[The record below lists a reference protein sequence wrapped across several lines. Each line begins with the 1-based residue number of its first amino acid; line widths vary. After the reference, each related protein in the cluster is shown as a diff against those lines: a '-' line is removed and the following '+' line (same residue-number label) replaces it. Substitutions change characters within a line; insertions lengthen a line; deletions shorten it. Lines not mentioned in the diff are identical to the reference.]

1 MRQFLRYQNAR
12 DWEEIRHILR
22 ILMSAFA
29 LWVAVWMVSRTI
41 VGDSWRTIRM
51 GNFLTVWMVLALL
64 VAVIVALW
72 LQHRWLTIGLVF
84 LLSVSVY
91 QNQLWAVAVAEPLVL
106 EPEEDDL
113 RIMTFNVHP
122 TNVQIDRVADLI
134 LANDLDIVA
143 LQEISEEA
151 KDELLSAVADEYSDV
166 VLDEQLVLLSRYPLE
181 ALPVDEDLMQSQL
194 VRLSLPAE
202 DILVW
207 NVHAP
212 TAVKQSI
219 WQAQKRDLLIIEE
232 SLKET
237 DAPLILMGDLNTTD
251 QSENYQYI
259 ANHLVDSHVVAGQGL
274 GLTYPEPDVVY
285 TLMPSL
291 DARLQWVP
299 PMLRID
305 YIFVSPDWQVKVAEV
320 VADGYGSDHRPVM
333 ATINLR

>member
-12 DWEEIRHILR
+12 NWEEIRHILL
-22 ILMSAFA
+22 ILISAFA
-29 LWVAVWMVSRTI
+29 LWVAVWMISRNI

-51 GNFLTVWMVLALL
+51 GNFLTIWMVLALL
-64 VAVIVALW
+64 FAVFVALW

-84 LLSVSVY
+84 LLFVSVY
-91 QNQLWAVAVAEPLVL
+91 QNQLWVIAVAEPVVF
-106 EPEEDDL
+106 ERDEDDL

-122 TNVQIDRVADLI
+122 TNTQIERVADLI
-134 LANDLDIVA
+134 LTHDLDVVA

-151 KDELLSAVADEYSDV
+151 KDKLLSAVAHEYSNV
-166 VLDEQLVLLSRYPLE
+166 ALDEQLVLLSRFPLE
-181 ALPVDEDLMQSQL
+181 ELYVDEDLMQSQL
-194 VRLSLPAE
+194 VRLSLPEE
-202 DILVW
+202 DVYVW

-219 WQAQKRDLLIIEE
+219 WQAQKRDLLIIED
-232 SLKET
+232 SLKEI
-237 DAPLILMGDLNTTD
+237 DAPVMVVGDLNTTH

-259 ANHLVDSHVVAGQGL
+259 ANHLVDTHAVAGQGL

-291 DARLQWVP
+291 DSRLQWMP

-305 YIFVSPDWQVKVAEV
+305 YIFVSTEWQVKWAEV
-320 VADGYGSDHRPVM
+320 VEQGYGSDHRPVL
-333 ATINLR
+333 ATVNLR